1 VEIIPQWL
9 DDLEDIVF
17 SLALIWERQR
27 LRFLQ
32 AGLAA
37 SIVVLGIEMADV
49 QTSLAPTFASAA
61 LGSVGI
67 WFTGSIFAQHL
78 APQHVAVPGPS
89 PAERLKFSLSAPSS
103 LGIPRLRAGVWPTLH
118 SRQHSVSRQK

>member
-1 VEIIPQWL
+1 MEIIPQWL
-9 DDLEDIVF
+9 DDLEDVVF
-17 SLALIWERQR
+17 SLALTWERHRFR
-27 LRFLQ
+27 LLQ

-37 SIVVLGIEMADV
+37 SIAVLAIEMADL

-78 APQHVAVPGPS
+78 EPQRVAAPTPS
-89 PAERLKFSLSAPSS
+89 QPNA
-103 LGIPRLRAGVWPTLH
+103 
-118 SRQHSVSRQK
+118 